1 MYMMCA
7 IESSMQAQVVSA
19 QEEMARMEIAELS
32 KKCQCFSF
40 VYSMQLHFH
49 TNLMCIVII
58 NGIIIQH
65 QLS

>member
-19 QEEMARMEIAELS
+19 QEEMARMKIAELS

-40 VYSMQLHFH
+40 VYFH
-49 TNLMCIVII
+49 ATTFSYYFDV
-58 NGIIIQH
+58 H
-65 QLS
+65 SYY